1 MDTEG
6 ISYEAR
12 DVRADANAKAEFR
25 AMGGSA
31 VPLFIIGQTQ
41 VRGLDKVRVRELVYA
56 ERKRRERE
64 KEH

>member
-31 VPLFIIGQTQ
+31 VPLFIIGHTQ